1 MNDVIALQLAAGT
14 LTRDTLVEINK
25 QLTAL
30 MGGPP
35 PAQP

>member
-1 MNDVIALQLAAGT
+1 
-14 LTRDTLVEINK
+14 LTRDTLVEINR